1 MYGFVDNYME
11 KIFYF
16 SLKKTGNFTEAEDLT
31 QDIALNVF
39 LALRK
44 GVIPHAFSAWVWQI
58 ARNRYAMWAREKHDR
73 RESVS
78 DSDIWNCEVED
89 ETYSIAD
96 EMTHAEQMALLRR
109 ELAFIKSDYR
119 NIVVAYYIENKS
131 IREIASVVSL
141 SECAIQQRL
150 HRARKLLKEGMDMAR
165 EFGIRSYRPE
175 EVVFVKNGRNGEKGQ
190 PWTIVSHLLYK
201 NIFLEVYENPETAE
215 EIAIAL
221 GIALPYM
228 EDELNFLLYEQLLR
242 KEGNRYCTNFCIV
255 SREQQR
261 KTFEASKK
269 IQMPL
274 TEKLCTLI
282 DLYIAN
288 GGVRANIGYV
298 GYENA
303 KWALL
308 VRIFDVLQCLAFVF
322 KNPNTLSFLLS
333 WRKKHLPKQR
343 TLGFSC
349 GISRSVGPSIHNS
362 QCNGTILFSY

>member
-1 MYGFVDNYME
+1 MQEVNVACNQLMYGFVDNYME

-16 SLKKTGNFTEAEDLT
+16 GLKKTGNSTEAEDLT

-39 LALRK
+39 SALRK

-58 ARNRYAMWAREKHDR
+58 ARNRYATWAREKHDR

-78 DSDIWNCEVED
+78 GSDIWNCEVED

-131 IREIASVVSL
+131 IREIAGVVSL

-150 HRARKLLKEGMDMAR
+150 HRARKRLKEGMDMAR
-165 EFGIRSYRPE
+165 EFGIGSYRPE
-175 EVVFVKNGRNGEKGQ
+175 EVSFVKNGRNGEKGQ

-221 GIALPYM
+221 GIALH
-228 EDELNFLLYEQLLR
+228 
-242 KEGNRYCTNFCIV
+242 EGRVEF
-255 SREQQR
+255 S
-261 KTFEASKK
+261 
-269 IQMPL
+269 
-274 TEKLCTLI
+274 
-282 DLYIAN
+282 
-288 GGVRANIGYV
+288 
-298 GYENA
+298 
-303 KWALL
+303 L
-308 VRIFDVLQCLAFVF
+308 VRTAFA
-322 KNPNTLSFLLS
+322 KGRKQILYKLL
-333 WRKKHLPKQR
+333 H
-343 TLGFSC
+343 
-349 GISRSVGPSIHNS
+349 S
-362 QCNGTILFSY
+362 QPGATAQNI